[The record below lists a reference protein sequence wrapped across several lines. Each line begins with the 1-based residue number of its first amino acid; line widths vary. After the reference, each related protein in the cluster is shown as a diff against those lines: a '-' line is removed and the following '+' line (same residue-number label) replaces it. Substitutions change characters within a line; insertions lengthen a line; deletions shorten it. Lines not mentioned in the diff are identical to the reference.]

1 MLQAFHKLELGKLN
15 ISTYHFLNVVFK
27 KGHTPKID
35 TFSSKLAFFWT
46 VCVFGCRSIGIE
58 QNLDVRDDVYH
69 IKGDAY
75 HMKDDVY
82 NMKGDRDVY
91 HMKDDARHMKGDVY
105 HMKDDVYHMK
115 GDAYHMKDDVYHM
128 KGDGYHISFH

>member
-58 QNLDVRDDVYH
+58 QQNLDVRDDVYH

-115 GDAYHMKDDVYHM
+115 GD
-128 KGDGYHISFH
+128 GCHISFH